1 MTFSRVY
8 IRWWKTIM
16 FLVIFPQLC
25 RGLLSDFKICG
36 DSECETLISRVQ
48 AVRDH
53 HGKDC
58 RYLSFRQGES
68 IFVYHKLTGKR
79 SNLWAGSINKQFGYF
94 PKEAVKEEQKFSMK
108 EIVVPTQESD
118 FLCVDDLGYPTD
130 SNHLDTDDD
139 VNDDDSDLSPHNDIE
154 MSQTNNYETNSEIPS
169 KSQDIPVGSDTSKEE
184 LEDPETAVELQEN
197 GGSPPSSWLSSPLVG
212 WLGLQK
218 PEEPDTEVKKEHLQ
232 QEEESFTSSVTGG
245 LGLRS
250 EGKSDDTNPGEPD
263 TEFESLASRMTG
275 WLGFGGEEEADSYA
289 ENVDGGVKEMDMD
302 TAHRDKF
309 RSRKMDLDLEAEK
322 IQEEIKDR
330 DLTAWFGNG
339 LSRTLGFGPSDQ
351 DTGDTTQ
358 VNREEGD
365 NDNKETASNSWF
377 DLGIS
382 NILAFKKDSSE
393 IDRNVLDTKSED
405 IARGH
410 ADSDNTASNSQDS
423 EFDATSQSNQNLN
436 PLESQKVVTDLVEDA
451 KEGEKKFDPFA
462 SKNDVTSRAFFM
474 YMKPMSIG
482 QSVCKIEDSPKH
494 HLDSH
499 DETEFTNELQNMDN
513 SNISLVSGLSD
524 EEHEALRRDE
534 EILRLED
541 SVEQSKVQESRSDNE
556 KQEQVHDE
564 VKGEDVDQQ
573 KYLDNT
579 QNNIEEIS
587 QKRLQAKTQDEFNET
602 EKHENWK
609 VSDINNHEENNSLEF
624 DAHYLKRR
632 DDKFTDEN
640 LSETD
645 IEKHSPHWNTP
656 TQNGK
661 EIVSQDLPGTFTSV
675 INFLKEG
682 SFGPSLTLKTEEK
695 ESKDEKHDV
704 LGKEEKQKEIKLTEE
719 QESSQVLV
727 EKRKEAVKETE
738 NVQNYFTPTE
748 NEEPVEKLQVK
759 MSEDL
764 MDREQLDLKK
774 QKDLMEAEK
783 ANEEALKDLNRQV
796 NMKKEAVKDEFIEE
810 IEEKNIVKLGSSVE
824 KGNVDDFK
832 DDEEERFEKGEGEK
846 HEVVNPFI
854 EGEVVE
860 ESKEENIAESSGEN
874 GDLVKE
880 LGEGGKRE
888 EGGEKFE
895 KENELD
901 GESEEGL
908 KEKWQEK
915 FNNREQEE
923 VKHTERYEV
932 NSELVE
938 KLEEKYKVLGESVE
952 MFEIRRDEVEDEE
965 QGELEK
971 LEKYEVH
978 GELVEQTEND
988 TVQIQVKKYEEEGE
1002 LEEKRYELSREL
1014 TEKRE
1019 EELED
1024 MGQNVGEQKSTLDG
1038 EVGDNVQEKSKM
1050 DMEFN
1055 KNVLEEVETL
1065 KQYEAGAEAVEKLE
1079 LEDTQGK
1086 KQEEVKLLEK
1096 YEVIGQSVKMF
1107 EDNSQEDVEQEGDL
1121 EEKMYELSRELTEKR
1136 EEELEDMGQN
1146 VGEQKSTLDGEVGDK
1161 VQDKSK
1167 MDTNFN
1173 RNVLEEVETL
1183 KQYEAGAEPVE
1194 ELEIED
1200 TQGKKQEEVK
1210 LLEKYEV
1217 IGQSVKMFEDN
1228 SQEDVEQEGEL
1239 EEKMYEL
1246 SRELTEKREEELE
1259 DMGQNVGEQKS
1270 TLDGE
1275 VGDKVQ
1281 DKSKMDTN
1289 FNKNVLEEVETLKQY
1304 EAGAEPVEELEIED
1318 TQGKK
1323 QEEVKLLEK
1332 YEVIGQSVKMFED
1345 NSQEDVEQ
1353 EGELEEKMYELS
1365 RELTEKR
1372 EEELEDMGQNV
1383 GEQKST
1389 LDGEVGDK
1397 VQDKSKM
1404 DTEFNKNVLEELETL
1419 KQYEAGAEPVEELEI
1434 EDTQG
1439 KKQEEVKLL
1448 EKYEVIGQ
1456 SVKMFEDNSQ
1466 EDVEHKEQ
1474 EKSNQLDHERNE
1486 VLKLRILPVE
1496 VEENTI
1502 EEAKNWKDAEELEE
1516 DGTHDEFVQANKEGK
1531 QEFGGNLKVNVD
1543 TQKIGDFV
1551 DWRNVREETKSFEC
1565 MDELCTQMDQNE
1577 IQRGREGNSFEAGSN
1592 LISDTLT
1599 PSDILLGDA
1608 TQDNPKKTPEIAVN
1622 GNSVNSGSENEF
1634 SVQIGES
1641 NESTAE
1647 SGGFFGLFKKAMN
1660 TFYQSPNMETKELPE
1675 SPSEIDE
1682 NFNEILKL
1690 PPVYPTEKEM
1700 DYRNKN
1706 TEFEAIL
1713 QPPTTPNSDSGS
1725 LPTNTAKPP
1734 QPNLLPKIDKTL
1746 QDHTGKEDTTILEE
1760 LDRPNANLKDQETTV
1775 VTPTV
1780 MEEKQKGGDPDNERG
1795 SMAEIQG
1802 PINGI
1807 QEQSSSQT
1815 HTMEDFL
1822 KWLMQVVSSL
1832 PDDMRPGPDLYGI
1845 PWEPIII
1852 SSLIGLLT
1860 ALLFTCRFYRSVKSR
1875 IYRRKEWWL
1884 AEQVAQ
1890 LLVEKCEVLET
1901 LGKCQQEYDELE
1913 DSLKNGYALAETNKT
1928 KDLEVKAQQLD
1939 LAKTLLEDTLL
1950 ELKDQLDQQKAH
1962 RIEQEQKIT
1971 LLEENMGKLEEETK
1985 ELQSQ
1990 EEQAQTTIKVYNMN
2004 CERLQKNMETSSEE
2018 NTLFKESNTQLR
2030 QQVEGWAERVCEL
2043 EEEIRRYELAHSGMM
2058 QDVANKD
2065 ERIMS
2070 LTDRLL
2076 GMKAWDADLDGGRSD
2091 TFKGTTGKEKN
2102 RKVHQAKSEVHLQK
2116 VQKLIYAAKLNADL
2130 KSVDE
2135 DKDRVF
2141 AKLNDEVKAKEDLE
2155 ESIKELEKEQS
2166 SMQAETEHYSEQVQ
2180 RLQQKLQIMT
2190 EMYQEN
2196 ELKLH
2201 RLLTVEEKD
2210 RLQKEDKLNKAD
2222 KNIALAMEELNN
2234 YKHRAGEMEEEL
2246 EKTKQSYQTQIS
2258 SHEKKAH
2265 NNWLAARA
2273 ADRQLSDIKRE
2284 NSLLRQKI
2292 TDTQFKLDALDK
2304 DPFALD
2310 SLARPL
2316 PYRAER
2322 LPYGPSPLGR
2332 PASENRALL
2341 SSPTLLEG
2349 HLNRLSPRVT
2359 RGPIEHTGVQGEMER
2374 SGGPHSDSGSISPSW
2389 EKDRRGPPP
2398 PPPPG
2403 PGPGPFPPQGYM
2415 FPEQG
2420 GPIYRRPGPPP
2431 GVMGPFP
2438 HPGPPF
2444 PHPRS
2449 LPMPGPLG
2457 PVQSTDTT
2465 DGINREN
2472 SLGPEHNHREPG
2484 LGDGRIPPESVL
2496 RMGAPPPPGPPMG
2509 PLDGP
2514 FPRRAPFEPPDFFP
2528 PRGPGGP
2535 PMMPMWG
2542 PRPGM
2547 MLPPRYPHSGPPP
2560 PHPLSYGPPMRPPLT
2575 DGLPPLSTSQQFVPH
2590 SQSLDE
2596 QKTLP

>member
-8 IRWWKTIM
+8 IRLWKTIIV
-16 FLVIFPQLC
+16 LVMFPQLC

-36 DSECETLISRVQ
+36 DSMCESLISRVQ
-48 AVRDH
+48 TVRDH

-58 RYLSFRQGES
+58 RYLSFRQGET

-94 PKEAVKEEQKFSMK
+94 PKEAVKEEQKFAVK

-130 SNHLDTDDD
+130 SNHLDSDDD
-139 VNDDDSDLSPHNDIE
+139 VNDDGSDDDDDSDLSPLNDIE
-154 MSQTNNYETNSEIPS
+154 MSTTNNYETNSETPS
-169 KSQDIPVGSDTSKEE
+169 KSQDIPMGSGTSKAE
-184 LEDPETAVELQEN
+184 LQNPQTAVELQEN
-197 GGSPPSSWLSSPLVG
+197 GGSSPSSWLSSPLEG
-212 WLGLQK
+212 WLGLEK
-218 PEEPDTEVKKEHLQ
+218 PEDSDTEVKKKHLL
-232 QEEESFTSSVTGG
+232 QEEESFTSSVTGW

-250 EGKSDDTNPGEPD
+250 EGKPDNTNPRKPVREL
-263 TEFESLASRMTG
+263 ESLASEMTG
-275 WLGFGGEEEADSYA
+275 WLGIGGGQDAADSSA

-302 TAHRDKF
+302 TAHGDNF
-309 RSRKMDLDLEAEK
+309 RSRKMDLDLEAETIQKK
-322 IQEEIKDR
+322 IEDR
-330 DLTAWFGNG
+330 DLATWFGNG

-351 DTGDTTQ
+351 DTGETIQ
-358 VNREEGD
+358 VSREEEEED
-365 NDNKETASNSWF
+365 HDNKETASNSWF
-377 DLGIS
+377 DLGIR

-405 IARGH
+405 NAQGPVG
-410 ADSDNTASNSQDS
+410 SDNTASNSQDS
-423 EFDATSQSNQNLN
+423 DVDATSQPNQNLK
-436 PLESQKVVTDLVEDA
+436 PLETQKVVTDLVEDA

-462 SKNDVTSRAFFM
+462 SKNDITSLTFFT

-494 HLDSH
+494 HLDSR
-499 DETEFTNELQNMDN
+499 DETEFTNELQNIDN
-513 SNISLVSGLSD
+513 FNISLVFNSSD
-524 EEHEALRRDE
+524 EEQEALRRDQ

-541 SVEQSKVQESRSDNE
+541 PVEKSQVQESSSENE

-579 QNNIEEIS
+579 QNNTEEFS
-587 QKRLQAKTQDEFNET
+587 QKSLQATTQDELNGT
-602 EKHENWK
+602 EKRQNWK
-609 VSDINNHEENNSLEF
+609 VSDINKHEENNPLDF

-645 IEKHSPHWNTP
+645 IENHSPHWNRP

-661 EIVSQDLPGTFTSV
+661 GITHQDLPGTFTSV
-675 INFLKEG
+675 MNFLKEG
-682 SFGPSLTLKTEEK
+682 SFGPSLTRKTEEK

-704 LGKEEKQKEIKLTEE
+704 LGMEEEQKEIKLTEA

-738 NVQNYFTPTE
+738 NVQNYFSATE
-748 NEEPVEKLQVK
+748 NEEPVEKLQVET
-759 MSEDL
+759 SEDL
-764 MDREQLDLKK
+764 MDREQLDLKRE
-774 QKDLMEAEK
+774 KDLIMEAEK
-783 ANEEALKDLNRQV
+783 ANDGALNDFNRQV
-796 NMKKEAVKDEFIEE
+796 NMKKEAVEDELHEE
-810 IEEKNIVKLGSSVE
+810 IEEKNIVNLGSSVE
-824 KGNVDDFK
+824 KGNGDAFK
-832 DDEEERFEKGEGEK
+832 DDEEERFEKGEGGK

-860 ESKEENIAESSGEN
+860 ESKEENIAESLGEN
-874 GDLVKE
+874 GELIKE
-880 LGEGGKRE
+880 LGDGEKRE
-888 EGGEKFE
+888 EGGKKFE
-895 KENELD
+895 KENQLD
-901 GESEEGL
+901 GESEEEL
-908 KEKWQEK
+908 KDKWQEK
-915 FNNREQEE
+915 FNNGEQEE
-923 VKHTERYEV
+923 GKYTERYEV
-932 NSELVE
+932 NSELV
-938 KLEEKYKVLGESVE
+938 
-952 MFEIRRDEVEDEE
+952 
-965 QGELEK
+965 EK

-988 TVQIQVKKYEEEGE
+988 TVQFKVKQYEEEEGQ

-1014 TEKRE
+1014 TEKRD
-1019 EELED
+1019 ELED
-1024 MGQNVGEQKSTLDG
+1024 MGQNVEEQESTLDG
-1038 EVGDNVQEKSKM
+1038 ELGEKMQDVLDDNSKM
-1050 DMEFN
+1050 DSEFN
-1055 KNVLEEVETL
+1055 RNVPEEVETL
-1065 KQYEAGAEAVEKLE
+1065 KE
-1079 LEDTQGK
+1079 
-1086 KQEEVKLLEK
+1086 
-1096 YEVIGQSVKMF
+1096 
-1107 EDNSQEDVEQEGDL
+1107 
-1121 EEKMYELSRELTEKR
+1121 
-1136 EEELEDMGQN
+1136 
-1146 VGEQKSTLDGEVGDK
+1146 
-1161 VQDKSK
+1161 
-1167 MDTNFN
+1167 
-1173 RNVLEEVETL
+1173 
-1183 KQYEAGAEPVE
+1183 YEAGAEPVE
-1194 ELEIED
+1194 EL
-1200 TQGKKQEEVK
+1200 KQEDVK

-1217 IGQSVKMFEDN
+1217 MGQLVKMFEDY
-1228 SQEDVEQEGEL
+1228 SQEDL
-1239 EEKMYEL
+1239 
-1246 SRELTEKREEELE
+1246 
-1259 DMGQNVGEQKS
+1259 
-1270 TLDGE
+1270 
-1275 VGDKVQ
+1275 
-1281 DKSKMDTN
+1281 
-1289 FNKNVLEEVETLKQY
+1289 
-1304 EAGAEPVEELEIED
+1304 
-1318 TQGKK
+1318 
-1323 QEEVKLLEK
+1323 
-1332 YEVIGQSVKMFED
+1332 
-1345 NSQEDVEQ
+1345 
-1353 EGELEEKMYELS
+1353 
-1365 RELTEKR
+1365 
-1372 EEELEDMGQNV
+1372 
-1383 GEQKST
+1383 
-1389 LDGEVGDK
+1389 
-1397 VQDKSKM
+1397 
-1404 DTEFNKNVLEELETL
+1404 
-1419 KQYEAGAEPVEELEI
+1419 
-1434 EDTQG
+1434 
-1439 KKQEEVKLL
+1439 
-1448 EKYEVIGQ
+1448 
-1456 SVKMFEDNSQ
+1456 
-1466 EDVEHKEQ
+1466 EHKDQ
-1474 EKSNQLDHERNE
+1474 EKFN
-1486 VLKLRILPVE
+1486 E

-1502 EEAKNWKDAEELEE
+1502 EEEINWKDVEETEE
-1516 DGTHDEFVQANKEGK
+1516 DGTHDEFVKEEEEEGK
-1531 QEFGGNLKVNVD
+1531 QELGWDLKVSGD
-1543 TQKIGDFV
+1543 MQKIGDFM
-1551 DWRNVREETKSFEC
+1551 DWPDVIEETKSFER
-1565 MDELCTQMDQNE
+1565 MDELCTEMDPNE
-1577 IQRGREGNSFEAGSN
+1577 IQRGREGNSFEASSN
-1592 LISDTLT
+1592 LISDFTLP

-1608 TQDNPKKTPEIAVN
+1608 TQHNAKKTPEIIVHDN
-1622 GNSVNSGSENEF
+1622 GVNSGSENEF

-1647 SGGFFGLFKKAMN
+1647 SGGFFGIFQKAIN
-1660 TFYQSPNMETKELPE
+1660 TFYQNPNMETKELPE

-1682 NFNEILKL
+1682 NVNEILKL

-1700 DYRNKN
+1700 DNKTNN
-1706 TEFEAIL
+1706 TEFEAIMH
-1713 QPPTTPNSDSGS
+1713 PSTTPNLDSHS

-1734 QPNLLPKIDKTL
+1734 QPNPLPKIDKTL
-1746 QDHTGKEDTTILEE
+1746 QDHMDKEDTTILEE
-1760 LDRPNANLKDQETTV
+1760 L
-1775 VTPTV
+1775 
-1780 MEEKQKGGDPDNERG
+1780 G
-1795 SMAEIQG
+1795 SMPED
-1802 PINGI
+1802 P
-1807 QEQSSSQT
+1807 SSQT

-1822 KWLMQVVSSL
+1822 KWQVVSSL
-1832 PDDMRPGPDLYGI
+1832 PDDMQPGADLYGI

-1860 ALLFTCRFYRSVKSR
+1860 VLLFTCRFYRSVKSR
-1875 IYRRKEWWL
+1875 IYRRKEWRM
-1884 AEQVAQ
+1884 AEQVVQ
-1890 LLVEKCEVLET
+1890 LLEEKCEVLET

-1913 DSLKNGYALAETNKT
+1913 DSLKDGDALAETNKT

-2018 NTLFKESNTQLR
+2018 NALFKESNSQLR

-2076 GMKAWDADLDGGRSD
+2076 GMKAWDADLEGGRSD

-2102 RKVHQAKSEVHLQK
+2102 RKVHQANTEVHLQK

-2155 ESIKELEKEQS
+2155 VSIKELEKEQS
-2166 SMQAETEHYSEQVQ
+2166 SMQAETEYYSEQVQ

-2210 RLQKEDKLNKAD
+2210 RVQKEDKLNKAD

-2292 TDTQFKLDALDK
+2292 TDTQFKLDTLEK

-2359 RGPIEHTGVQGEMER
+2359 RGPVEHTGVQGERER
-2374 SGGPHSDSGSISPSW
+2374 SGGPHSDSGSISPLW

-2398 PPPPG
+2398 PQPPPPPG
-2403 PGPGPFPPQGYM
+2403 HPGPFPPQGYV
-2415 FPEQG
+2415 FPEPG

-2438 HPGPPF
+2438 PPGPPF

-2457 PVQSTDTT
+2457 HVQSTDTT
-2465 DGINREN
+2465 GGHYLEH
-2472 SLGPEHNHREPG
+2472 SLGPEHNHGEPG
-2484 LGDGRIPPESVL
+2484 LTDGRIPPESVL
-2496 RMGAPPPPGPPMG
+2496 RMGAPPPPGPSMG

-2547 MLPPRYPHSGPPP
+2547 MMMPPRYPLSGPPP